1 MTVAVKPSALS
12 IREAA
17 IREPAPSGVLRPGET
32 CWRVE
37 QAPRAALLHDG
48 AAYFSAAR
56 NALVAARR
64 SILLI
69 GWSFDPRTGLRP
81 ESADP
86 SGDEALGDLLRRL
99 KLQRPELVIRLLIW
113 NMPWPISANSDMK
126 PPAIR
131 ERLGPGID
139 YRIDTTLPFGACQHQ
154 KILVVDD
161 RIAFCGGSDFE
172 ANRWDTPAHRDRDAR
187 RRLPSGEAYPPRH
200 DVMLA
205 VDGAAARALAA
216 LARERWHAATGEVLA
231 AEPVPAEET
240 SADPSGG
247 PFEDPSED
255 AFEDPWPESLAADF
269 ADVPVALART
279 VPALG
284 RAPAIRENEALFLR
298 AIAGARR
305 SIYLENQYFTAPL
318 VAEALGRRL
327 EEPDGPEIVVVVAE
341 CSPNGFDR
349 LTMDSARR
357 GLIKR
362 LKARDRFDRFRIL
375 APHTASGQ
383 PILIHSKVS
392 VFDDTLLR
400 VGSTNLNNR
409 SFGYDSECDLALA
422 VGDGP
427 DAAGLRTAIARV
439 RDRLLAHHAGC
450 DAATFAARVA
460 EGGSLRAAL
469 DDAALV
475 PPRRLCP
482 VVPSH
487 RGLVARFIEALNI
500 GDPHGTGDAWRPWR
514 RPALLRAMVRER
526 LGG

>member
-1 MTVAVKPSALS
+1 MTIAVKPGDLPAQS
-12 IREAA
+12 
-17 IREPAPSGVLRPGET
+17 PAPSGIGPEPLADLLRPGAT
-32 CWRVE
+32 CWRRAR
-37 QAPRAALLHDG
+37 APRAALLHDG
-48 AAYFSAAR
+48 AAYFAAAR
-56 NALVAARR
+56 QALVAARR

-69 GWSFDPRTGLRP
+69 GWSFDPRTALRP

-99 KLQRPELVIRLLIW
+99 KLQRPELAIRLLIW
-113 NMPWPISANSDMK
+113 DMPWPISANSDMK

-131 ERLGPGID
+131 ARLGPGID
-139 YRIDTTLPFGACQHQ
+139 YRIDGTLPFGACQHQ

-161 RIAFCGGSDFE
+161 AIAFCGGCDFE

-205 VDGAAARALAA
+205 VDGDAARALGA
-216 LARERWHAATGEVLA
+216 LARERWRAATGA
-231 AEPVPAEET
+231 VPAPEPDADGGNDPA
-240 SADPSGG
+240 ADP
-247 PFEDPSED
+247 
-255 AFEDPWPESLAADF
+255 ATDPWPETLAPDF
-269 ADVPVALART
+269 TDVPVALART

-284 RAPAIRENEALFLR
+284 SAPAIRENEALFLR

-327 EEPDGPEIVVVVAE
+327 DEPDGPEIVVVVAE
-341 CSPNGFDR
+341 RSPNGFDR

-357 GLIKR
+357 GLIAR
-362 LKARDRFDRFRIL
+362 LKARDRFGRFRIL
-375 APHTASGQ
+375 APHTAAGR
-383 PILIHSKVS
+383 PILVHSKVS
-392 VFDDTLLR
+392 IFDDTLLR

-409 SFGYDSECDLALA
+409 SFGYDTECDLALA
-422 VGDGP
+422 AGAGAE
-427 DAAGLRTAIARV
+427 DAALRAAIARV

-450 DAATFAARVA
+450 DARAFAERVA
-460 EGGSLRAAL
+460 AGGSLRAAL

-482 VVPSH
+482 LVASH
-487 RGLVARFIEALNI
+487 RGWLARLIEAWHI
-500 GDPHGTGDAWRPWR
+500 GDPDGPADAWRPWR
-514 RPALLRAMVRER
+514 RPALLRAAARAK
-526 LGG
+526 LGV

>member
-1 MTVAVKPSALS
+1 MTIAVKPSDL
-12 IREAA
+12 
-17 IREPAPSGVLRPGET
+17 PAQAPADPFRPGET

-37 QAPRAALLHDG
+37 RAPRAALLHDG

-56 NALVAARR
+56 SALVAARR

-99 KLQRPELVIRLLIW
+99 KLQRPELTIRLLIW

-139 YRIDTTLPFGACQHQ
+139 YRIDDTLPFGACQHQ

-161 RIAFCGGSDFE
+161 RVAFCGGSDFE

-231 AEPVPAEET
+231 AEPAPA
-240 SADPSGG
+240 
-247 PFEDPSED
+247 EDPSHD
-255 AFEDPWPESLAADF
+255 PSSDPSSDPWPETLAADF

-298 AIAGARR
+298 AIAEARR

-341 CSPNGFDR
+341 RSPNGFDR

-375 APHTASGQ
+375 APHTAAGQ

-409 SFGYDSECDLALA
+409 SFGYDTECDLALA
-422 VGDGP
+422 AGNGP
-427 DAAGLRTAIARV
+427 DDAGLRAAIARV

-450 DAATFAARVA
+450 DVTTFAARVA
-460 EGGSLRAAL
+460 ERGSLRAAL

-487 RGLVARFIEALNI
+487 RGLVARFVEALNI

-514 RPALLRAMVRER
+514 RPALMRALVRER

>member
-1 MTVAVKPSALS
+1 MTIAVKPGDLPVPLA
-12 IREAA
+12 
-17 IREPAPSGVLRPGET
+17 APSGVLRPGET
-32 CWRVE
+32 CWRRE
-37 QAPRAALLHDG
+37 RAPRAALLHDG
-48 AAYFSAAR
+48 AAYFAAAR
-56 NALVAARR
+56 HALVAARR

-69 GWSFDPRTGLRP
+69 GWSFDPRTCLRP

-99 KLQRPELVIRLLIW
+99 KLQRPELAIRLLIW

-139 YRIDTTLPFGACQHQ
+139 YRIDCTLPFGACQHQ

-205 VDGAAARALAA
+205 VDGEAARALAA
-216 LARERWHAATGEVLA
+216 LARERWRAASGEVLA
-231 AEPVPAEET
+231 AEPGPGAGAPE
-240 SADPSGG
+240 G
-247 PFEDPSED
+247 PFEDRFEGP
-255 AFEDPWPESLAADF
+255 FEDPWPETLAADF

-284 RAPAIRENEALFLR
+284 RAPAIRENEALFLS

-341 CSPNGFDR
+341 RSPNGFDR

-409 SFGYDSECDLALA
+409 SFGYDTECDLALA
-422 VGDGP
+422 AGDGP
-427 DAAGLRTAIARV
+427 EDAALRAAIARV
-439 RDRLLAHHAGC
+439 RERLLAHHAGC
-450 DAATFAARVA
+450 EARAFAARVA
-460 EGGSLRAAL
+460 ERGSLRAAL
-469 DDAALV
+469 DDPALV

-487 RGLVARFIEALNI
+487 RGLVARLVEALNL
-500 GDPHGTGDAWRPWR
+500 GDPYGPGDAWRPWR
-514 RPALLRAMVRER
+514 RPGLLRAAVRTK

>member
-1 MTVAVKPSALS
+1 MTVAVKPSDLS
-12 IREAA
+12 IRAA
-17 IREPAPSGVLRPGET
+17 APSGVLRPGET
-32 CWRVE
+32 CWRRE
-37 QAPRAALLHDG
+37 HAPRTALLHDG
-48 AAYFSAAR
+48 AAYFAAAR
-56 NALVAARR
+56 QALVAARR

-69 GWSFDPRTGLRP
+69 GWSFDPRTCLRP

-99 KLQRPELVIRLLIW
+99 KLQRPELAIRLLIW
-113 NMPWPISANSDMK
+113 DMPWPISANSDMK

-139 YRIDTTLPFGACQHQ
+139 YRIDGTLPFGACQHQ

-187 RRLPSGEAYPPRH
+187 RRLPSGKAYPPRH

-216 LARERWHAATGEVLA
+216 LARERWRAATGEALP
-231 AEPVPAEET
+231 AEPESDPA
-240 SADPSGG
+240 ADPVVDGLV
-247 PFEDPSED
+247 
-255 AFEDPWPESLAADF
+255 DPWPEGLAPDF
-269 ADVPVALART
+269 ADARVAIART

-284 RAPAIRENEALFLR
+284 SAPAIRENEALFLR

-341 CSPNGFDR
+341 RSPNGFDR
-349 LTMDSARR
+349 LTMDGARR
-357 GLIKR
+357 GLIAR
-362 LKARDRFDRFRIL
+362 LKARDRFGRFRIL

-383 PILIHSKVS
+383 PILVHSKVS

-409 SFGYDSECDLALA
+409 SFGYDTECDLAVA
-422 VGDGP
+422 AGDGP
-427 DAAGLRTAIARV
+427 EDAGLRAAIARV
-439 RDRLLAHHAGC
+439 RERLLAHHAGC
-450 DAATFAARVA
+450 EARAFAERVA
-460 EGGSLRAAL
+460 AGGSLRAAL
-469 DDAALV
+469 DDPGLV

-482 VVPSH
+482 
-487 RGLVARFIEALNI
+487 LVASRRGPLARLVEAWHI
-500 GDPHGTGDAWRPWR
+500 GDPDGPGDAWRPWR
-514 RPALLRAMVRER
+514 RPGLLRAAVRTK
-526 LGG
+526 LGA